1 MVLAIIKELKSRKKE
16 INEDIKTIYFGGG
29 TPSVLS
35 VLQLN
40 DILNTINIKYTI
52 DSNVEITLEANP
64 EDLNEKKVKE
74 LFAIGVNRLSI
85 GVQALNN
92 DILQWMNRNHDL
104 EQAKRSIV
112 LANKIGFKNIS
123 VDFIYG
129 TPKNINRN
137 WEQEIKELVSYPI
150 THLSAYHLT
159 IEPKTFFSKQ
169 LKKGVFNTI
178 TQEES
183 LSEYLKLVD
192 ILNKNNLIQ
201 YEVSS
206 FAKEGF
212 MSIHNTSYWQQKKY
226 LGIGPS
232 AHSYDGVSRRW
243 NVSNNTSY
251 IKKLNNNEVFYEAE
265 QLTSLDKFNELI
277 LVGLRTKNGFNIKQA
292 KSFLSSNHMK
302 EFSFQLKKLLSKNAI
317 QQKDNQ
323 IRMFENKLMLAEYAT
338 RELFI
343 LKE

>member
-169 LKKGVFNTI
+169 LKKGCF
-178 TQEES
+178 
-183 LSEYLKLVD
+183 
-192 ILNKNNLIQ
+192 
-201 YEVSS
+201 
-206 FAKEGF
+206 
-212 MSIHNTSYWQQKKY
+212 
-226 LGIGPS
+226 
-232 AHSYDGVSRRW
+232 
-243 NVSNNTSY
+243 
-251 IKKLNNNEVFYEAE
+251 
-265 QLTSLDKFNELI
+265 
-277 LVGLRTKNGFNIKQA
+277 
-292 KSFLSSNHMK
+292 
-302 EFSFQLKKLLSKNAI
+302 
-317 QQKDNQ
+317 
-323 IRMFENKLMLAEYAT
+323 
-338 RELFI
+338 
-343 LKE
+343 